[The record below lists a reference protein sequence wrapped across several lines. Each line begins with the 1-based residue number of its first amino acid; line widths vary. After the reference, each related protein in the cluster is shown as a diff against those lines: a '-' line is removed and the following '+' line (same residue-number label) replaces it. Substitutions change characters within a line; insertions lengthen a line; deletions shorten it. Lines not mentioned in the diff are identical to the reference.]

1 MPLVAARFFGGK
13 IEWARRFLIEHG
25 YFKVPLS
32 QSRLNRRLHSLP
44 AQLWQTLF
52 SLLGEVFKAHN
63 KSGEYVID
71 GSMTFGVGR
80 SRVSQ

>member
-1 MPLVAARFFGGK
+1 VPLVAARFFGGK

-80 SRVSQ
+80 SRVWQ